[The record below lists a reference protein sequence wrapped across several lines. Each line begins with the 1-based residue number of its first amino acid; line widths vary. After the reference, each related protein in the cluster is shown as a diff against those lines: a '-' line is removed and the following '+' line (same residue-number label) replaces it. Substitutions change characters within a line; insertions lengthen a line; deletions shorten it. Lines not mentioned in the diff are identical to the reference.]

1 MSSWT
6 SPSFSTNTA
15 RYGLI
20 EINPVDVTSL
30 GQRLMGE
37 SRLINLNNA
46 LTSGFNL
53 QTNGNGKGRGGAC
66 SGDSGG
72 PVFLG
77 DVTSN
82 TIVAVTSFGLNPWCR
97 GIDFSFRTDTVAVI
111 EWIRSVL
118 TEDQFAQISFVEV

>member
-1 MSSWT
+1 M
-6 SPSFSTNTA
+6 A
-15 RYGLI
+15 
-20 EINPVDVTSL
+20 
-30 GQRLMGE
+30 E